1 MKKANVWIISMLM
14 LLFMLA
20 LPSIGHAAQQT
31 HINLNGKEISLPA
44 DGQVTT
50 VKGSIMVP
58 LRVVVEQLGYKVSW
72 SNATQTATIKQGS
85 NTLQLTADSY
95 SASVNNNPVNLE
107 AAPFVHNGTTLVPLR
122 FISENTGTTVKWDN
136 TAKTVYLTTVPAAA
150 VPAPTATASTGKG
163 MVAPQQE
170 DLAQVNAISFSD
182 DRLTITVDGNVSPK
196 YSALNN
202 PDRIVLD
209 LPKTNFSSTFL
220 HGQKPSVGAVNKV
233 DVTGYPDVAG
243 IRYSLF
249 SNSPSTVRIVLDLN
263 NAQQYKVINNQK
275 GVVMVELDG
284 ALNPSPSTAATNT
297 TPTDINN
304 AAAPADPASN
314 ESSQSVP
321 ATPSSGPG
329 KNGKMLVVIDAGHG
343 GKDPG
348 APSIQQRRE
357 KDFTLAVVLK
367 IQTLLQQEPNIDFVL
382 TRSDDTYPTLQGRV
396 KTANDLN
403 ADLFVSIHGNS
414 TSSAVSPSGTEIY
427 YTRSDS
433 KQFAKVIHDHVV
445 SALGLPDRGIHTKS
459 LHVTRETKMPAVLVE
474 AGYLS
479 SMVDEPLMYT
489 DDFQQKLAQAIVD
502 GMKEYLGVE

>member
-1 MKKANVWIISMLM
+1 MKKANVWMLGMFM
-14 LLFMLA
+14 LLFMLIA
-20 LPSIGHAAQQT
+20 PSMGHAAEQT
-31 HINLNGKEISLPA
+31 HINFNGQELTLPA

-50 VKGSIMVP
+50 VKGSVMVP
-58 LRVVVEQLGYKVSW
+58 LRVVVEQLGYKVTW

-95 SASVNNNPVNLE
+95 SALVNDKSVDLE
-107 AAPFVHNGTTLVPLR
+107 AAPSVHNGTTLVPLR

-136 TAKTVYLTTVPAAA
+136 AVKTVYLTTAPA
-150 VPAPTATASTGKG
+150 ATASTGKDTA
-163 MVAPQQE
+163 APQQE
-170 DLAQVNAISFSD
+170 DVAKVNAISFSD
-182 DRLTITVDGNVSPK
+182 DRLTITVDGSVAPK
-196 YSALNN
+196 YSSLNN

-209 LPKTNFSSTFL
+209 LPKTSFSSTFL
-220 HGQKPSVGAVNKV
+220 KGQQPSVGAIGKV

-249 SNSPSTVRIVLDLN
+249 SSSPSTVRIVLDLN
-263 NAQQYKVINNQK
+263 SAQQYKVINNQK
-275 GVVMVELDG
+275 GIVMVELDG
-284 ALNPSPSTAATNT
+284 ALNPATPPAGTDT
-297 TPTDINN
+297 TPTGADNG
-304 AAAPADPASN
+304 AVSTDPADN
-314 ESSQSVP
+314 EPSQSVP
-321 ATPSSGPG
+321 PTSTSGPG
-329 KNGKMLVVIDAGHG
+329 KDGKMLVVIDAGHG

-348 APSIQQRRE
+348 APSIQQRKE

-427 YTRSDS
+427 YTRKDS
-433 KQFAKVIHDHVV
+433 AAFAKVIHDHVV

-459 LHVTRETKMPAVLVE
+459 LHVTRETNMPAVLIE

-479 SMVDEPLMYT
+479 STTDEALMYT
-489 DDFQQKLAQAIVD
+489 DEFQQKLAQAVVD